1 MGKYV
6 LNNKTATAKEMQWNC
21 WGSFF
26 KKKKEKKD
34 KTLFLFPHHT
44 TALDLVLLPL
54 VLLSSGE

>member
-6 LNNKTATAKEMQWNC
+6 FGNKSSTAKEMQWNVL
-21 WGSFF
+21 GFSS
-26 KKKKEKKD
+26 KKKKEKD
-34 KTLFLFPHHT
+34 KTLFLFPHQT